1 MSSSARPDA
10 TPGNLPP
17 RSDSRARHHRTLE
30 IPSGQHSTAS
40 SRRYQRHSPENTALC
55 LERLS
60 TNAAGQ
66 VVYQLKIPFR
76 DGTTHILFSRE
87 EFFARP
93 CRPTRRTRST
103 RARQPHPIPW
113 RLRPKLAHAPRD
125 VRLSAHSKSIS
136 LYAALR
142 RTVAA
147 HCGRASCAAQTPTS
161 RKPIPRVRQHLQRAR
176 AILSILH
183 STPLAASQC
192 PATGGT
198 MAEAVN
204 MHDSTCD
211 DV

>member
-17 RSDSRARHHRTLE
+17 RSDSRAKHHRTME

-66 VVYQLKIPFR
+66 AVYELKIPFR

-103 RARQPHPIPW
+103 PARQPHPIPW
-113 RLRPKLAHAPRD
+113 RLRAKLAHAPRD
-125 VRLSAHSKSIS
+125 VRLSAHSKSIAPYARSAADSCSS
-136 LYAALR
+136 LRPRFLRGPNPDFPKTHSPCPSTSPKCTSDSLNPSQHAISSVAMSGYGRHDGRGRQYAR
-142 RTVAA
+142 F
-147 HCGRASCAAQTPTS
+147 
-161 RKPIPRVRQHLQRAR
+161 
-176 AILSILH
+176 
-183 STPLAASQC
+183 
-192 PATGGT
+192 
-198 MAEAVN
+198 
-204 MHDSTCD
+204 